1 MTGPSGRP
9 KPASQG
15 ARIGSLQQ
23 LADALQLDVPQWGSF
38 RRPFDATSTLSNP
51 STSALFLHLSPGHS
65 NGNWSPQCKT
75 AATLPS
81 SYNIRGPRPLR
92 TSRVSTFAKR
102 ASNQSLPS
110 LPVGVHRPLLVPI
123 MARQAIAQASRLVAR
138 TARSSCA
145 ARASF
150 RVAPRVSRAVVL
162 PQQFTCARRLF
173 SASAS
178 RTKGIMPD
186 TENPVK
192 EETAKTEPSVGV
204 AELSDSEYHELADQ
218 YLDTVLAKF
227 EQLQDAREDID
238 IEYSVRSRPAPRPS
252 STPSS
257 LYGSNSAYLQAG
269 VMTINVADKGTYVI
283 NKQPPNKQIWL
294 SSPISGPKRYDWCI
308 IGEGQGEKEGTGSGN
323 WIYTRDGVSLNDLI
337 LEELDVVVDV
347 PADS

>member
-1 MTGPSGRP
+1 
-9 KPASQG
+9 
-15 ARIGSLQQ
+15 
-23 LADALQLDVPQWGSF
+23 
-38 RRPFDATSTLSNP
+38 
-51 STSALFLHLSPGHS
+51 
-65 NGNWSPQCKT
+65 
-75 AATLPS
+75 
-81 SYNIRGPRPLR
+81 
-92 TSRVSTFAKR
+92 
-102 ASNQSLPS
+102 
-110 LPVGVHRPLLVPI
+110 

-162 PQQFTCARRLF
+162 PPQFTCARRLF